1 MDQLIALYVRL
12 QAKAGAKHFYRCGE
26 RFTRAWRR
34 LEVDQA
40 TAKRLHAEQMLEVSE
55 DEPEGYEP
63 ESVDESA
70 SAAEQTEAAAALAEA
85 AAKKAQ
91 QAATKATKK

>member
-1 MDQLIALYVRL
+1 MNELIALYVRL
-12 QAKAGAKHFYRCGE
+12 QAKAGAEQFYRCGE

-34 LEVDQA
+34 VKVDQA
-40 TAKRLHAEQMLEVSE
+40 TAERLHAEQMLEVSE

-63 ESVDESA
+63 EPVDESA
-70 SAAEQTEAAAALAEA
+70 SAADQAEAAAARAEA

-91 QAATKATKK
+91 QAAAKAVKK